1 MKKKVIAVVE
11 APTTSKMAG
20 IYNEPPKPAVRP
32 GADNHLKYP
41 SRMGQ
46 SLLYKDGREEKLK

>member
-1 MKKKVIAVVE
+1 MTKKVTAVVQ

-32 GADNHLKYP
+32 GADDHLKYP

-46 SLLYKDGREEKLK
+46 NLFYKDGREEKLK

>member
-1 MKKKVIAVVE
+1 MKKKVIAVVQ

>member
-1 MKKKVIAVVE
+1 MTKKVIAAVE

-46 SLLYKDGREEKLK
+46 FLLYKDGREEKLK

>member
-1 MKKKVIAVVE
+1 MTKFSVV

-20 IYNEPPKPAVRP
+20 IYNEPSKPAVRL

>member
-1 MKKKVIAVVE
+1 MTKKLTPVVE

-20 IYNEPPKPAVRP
+20 IYNEPSKPAVRL

-41 SRMGQ
+41 SRMG
-46 SLLYKDGREEKLK
+46 SPCSTRTAERRS

>member
-1 MKKKVIAVVE
+1 MKKKVTAVVQ

-46 SLLYKDGREEKLK
+46 FLLYKDGREEKLK

>member
-1 MKKKVIAVVE
+1 MTKKVIAVVE

-32 GADNHLKYP
+32 GADDHLKYP
-41 SRMGQ
+41 SRMGKN
-46 SLLYKDGREEKLK
+46 LFYKDGSEGKLK